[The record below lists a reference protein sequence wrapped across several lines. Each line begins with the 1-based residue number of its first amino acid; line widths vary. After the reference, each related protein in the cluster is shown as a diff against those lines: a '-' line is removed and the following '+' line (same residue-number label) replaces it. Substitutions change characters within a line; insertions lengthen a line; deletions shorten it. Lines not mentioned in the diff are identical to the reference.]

1 MVVGNVLGLIASIA
15 MVISGIVLSKKK
27 ILIVEII
34 EVGLF
39 TLADLIMGGV
49 SGALVNFMNLISCI
63 LCYKDKLTL
72 LAKILI
78 TIATVTIS
86 VTCNEPSILG
96 VVLIISMLIYLWCL
110 DLKDVV
116 LFKCVL
122 IFVMT
127 VWCIYDISIRL
138 YSAAIFDFL
147 TVMMN
152 VISVIHLERQKKIV
166 HKREVYG

>member
-1 MVVGNVLGLIASIA
+1 MVIGNIIGLLASIA

-27 ILIVEII
+27 ILLVEII

-86 VTCNEPSILG
+86 ILFNEPSIFG
-96 VVLIISMLIYLWCL
+96 IILIISMLIYLWCL

-122 IFVMT
+122 IFGMT
-127 VWCIYDISIRL
+127 IWCIYDISIRL
-138 YSAAIFDFL
+138 YSAAVFDFL

-152 VISVIHLERQKKIV
+152 VISVMHIERQKKSEE
-166 HKREVYG
+166 KREIYG